1 MAPKKRTR
9 CIGHDGR
16 GNPVFADPGL
26 CSRCN
31 PDHYPDCVC
40 TCEPEVETLRRV
52 VREQAAAMQRLVD
65 TMHEADTVQET
76 AKNVLFEGMEQT
88 NAAMA
93 DPARDSRALREAH
106 NVMAEAW
113 DILRQED

>member
-1 MAPKKRTR
+1 MAQET
-9 CIGHDGR
+9 
-16 GNPVFADPGL
+16 
-26 CSRCN
+26 
-31 PDHYPDCVC
+31 
-40 TCEPEVETLRRV
+40 EVEMLRRV
-52 VREQAAAMQRLVD
+52 VREQKEAMDRLLRVL
-65 TMHEADTVQET
+65 HEADTVQET

-88 NAAMA
+88 TAAMA